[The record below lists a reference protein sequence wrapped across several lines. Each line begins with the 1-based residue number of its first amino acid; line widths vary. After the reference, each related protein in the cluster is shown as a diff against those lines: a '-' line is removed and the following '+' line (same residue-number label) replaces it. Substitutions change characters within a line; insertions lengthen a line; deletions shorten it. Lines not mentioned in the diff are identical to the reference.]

1 MGQVVGGGVA
11 LGAVVG
17 EVELAGGPE
26 ESEVALGFS
35 AAELVEVHVD
45 GFFLRG
51 MMVSL
56 ATPTA
61 VELSHWMGVGGCG
74 HPILV
79 IA

>member
-1 MGQVVGGGVA
+1 MRQVVDGGVA

-26 ESEVALGFS
+26 ESELALGFS
-35 AAELVEVHVD
+35 AAEPVEVHVH

-51 MMVSL
+51 IMVSL

-61 VELSHWMGVGGCG
+61 VELSHWMRVGGAG
-74 HPILV
+74 V
-79 IA
+79 IPFR